1 MDIKDML
8 VILVA
13 INYNKTSSLQFI
25 DLQEIVN
32 HYMDI
37 NFNMV
42 SLVSSYSINLDNHYH
57 IMVILLYSF
66 NCTSVISNIINNEN
80 FKH

>member
-1 MDIKDML
+1 MDIEDML

-37 NFNMV
+37 NFNM
-42 SLVSSYSINLDNHYH
+42 VSSYSINLDNHYH

>member
-1 MDIKDML
+1 ML
-8 VILVA
+8 VISMA
-13 INYNKTSSLQFI
+13 INCDKILRLQFI
-25 DLQEIVN
+25 DLLEIIN

-37 NFNMV
+37 NFKMV
-42 SLVSSYSINLDNHYH
+42 SLVSSCSFNLENHYH
-57 IMVILLYSF
+57 IMVILLCSF